1 MNKKN
6 NHSKMKGFTVHFF
19 RQKLLKNAWQT
30 EGEYGLRPVIFQ
42 TLLTLW
48 LTHKI
53 SKNDKNGD
61 FNQGN
66 LLI

>member
-1 MNKKN
+1 
-6 NHSKMKGFTVHFF
+6 MKGFTVHFF

-30 EGEYGLRPVIFQ
+30 EGEYGLTPVIFQ

-61 FNQGN
+61 FN
-66 LLI
+66 